1 MTSSKTPPLALSI
14 YTIATTTMMLSSCGG
29 GDPPPTPISTE
40 QPPQSLQRTSSAQV
54 TAASAD
60 NPPPTQV
67 APGDLI
73 SGTTTLHQSRGSNN
87 GVSFSNRDPIALC
100 QSLRTQAKLAAEI
113 NGETMSDRDLDD
125 RVCTYGRFGN
135 LHFSQDELALYYGV
149 SKMADHSVRWAA
161 FIYKDSY
168 DKEQIYLWINS
179 SGAGFMQ
186 DNQNIG
192 STSTGTANSFS
203 TLNIRWGFGPIT
215 KFDNY
220 YDSDKIKSCV
230 ESNSCPSWL
239 TNSLRLTQQNNAT
252 AMFPQSSQNATI
264 TTLDTSGFS
273 VGISAGVTTTGPYF
287 QFKGGY
293 SETHQINLTGTP
305 RILKHVLKSNTPLA
319 GEIDYGI
326 DWGLFKKQN
335 AANTN
340 YTLRSSLQDP
350 ISPKLDLM
358 YVSGGG
364 GTGGIDSP
372 LRGRSYPFFVTAY
385 YREYDANGSYRG
397 ESRPIKLTGLV
408 DNIYFPRGSAEKMPY
423 RPLCRQRSDSRS
435 GTPGDIYQYFNP
447 YAPDEFK
454 MKSFI
459 LQTENSYDDL
469 PIDSTSN
476 NSWQFVKATTMLKA
490 LLNEPGNPES
500 DLGCRPYYN
509 KPQD

>member
-14 YTIATTTMMLSSCGG
+14 YTIATTTMILSGCGG
-29 GDPPPTPISTE
+29 GETAPDQTKTAAPPTKLANDWFCTAPSSDNM
-40 QPPQSLQRTSSAQV
+40 PPA
-54 TAASAD
+54 
-60 NPPPTQV
+60 QV

-73 SGTTTLHQSRGSNN
+73 SGTTTLLKSRGSNS
-87 GVSFSNRDPIALC
+87 GVSFSNRDPIGLC

-113 NGETMSDRDLDD
+113 NGETMSDQDLDD

-135 LHFSQDELALYYGV
+135 LHFSQNELANYYGV
-149 SKMADHSVRWAA
+149 SKMADHTVRWAA

-192 STSTGTANSFS
+192 TSSTGSANSFS
-203 TLNIRWGFGPIT
+203 TLNMHWGFGPIT

-220 YDSDKIKSCV
+220 YDSEKIKSCV
-230 ESNSCPSWL
+230 ETNSCPSWL

-252 AMFPQSSQNATI
+252 AMFPQSSQNAMI

-273 VGISAGVTTTGPYF
+273 VGISAGVGKTGPFF

-305 RILKHVLKSNTPLA
+305 RILKHVLKSNNPLA

-372 LRGRSYPFFVTAY
+372 LRGRSYPFFATVY
-385 YREYDANGSYRG
+385 YKEFDANGSYRG
-397 ESRPIKLTGLV
+397 ESRPRYLTGLV

-423 RPLCRQRSDSRS
+423 RPLCRQWSHSRS
-435 GTPGDIYQYFNP
+435 GSPGDIYQYFNP

-459 LQTENSYDDL
+459 LNKENNYGNFPS
-469 PIDSTSN
+469 DSTSSD
-476 NSWQFVKATTMLKA
+476 SWQFAKATTMLKA
-490 LLNEPGNPES
+490 IQFNELSDPAS

-509 KPQD
+509 KAND